1 VGSAIA
7 RKKYSLCCSIGFN
20 MLTKLSNAAQD
31 EAESPAQG
39 GSTLFQDEGTAQKK
53 QKRVYVSRLEA
64 QSKRA
69 EPDAMDMDITVQGKT
84 YSIKVL
90 QKVVGRDAV
99 YVRYDPEDLGPV
111 VQFMRTNGFTE
122 KHKSYFKH
130 QGAKGLWRRTNGFV
144 VKRKGY
150 GGKNSYKLVKG
161 DLDEAVMMQNLD
173 DPDIEDGDQ
182 DTPGAVS
189 AVADSGKP
197 GEEEDAPAGEKNEEE
212 EAEKPAED
220 EGGHD
225 DEKPAEEKAVKTA
238 GTVTKRQVSLAQ
250 CWAK

>member
-1 VGSAIA
+1 MDAKIVSAQGLKSKWKIPPQDVVIVGNEPFVKIRAESFTLMGMVFESNEDAPQVGSAIA

-20 MLTKLSNAAQD
+20 MLTKLRNAAQD

-39 GSTLFQDEGTAQKK
+39 GSTLFQDEG
-53 QKRVYVSRLEA
+53 
-64 QSKRA
+64 
-69 EPDAMDMDITVQGKT
+69 
-84 YSIKVL
+84 
-90 QKVVGRDAV
+90 
-99 YVRYDPEDLGPV
+99 
-111 VQFMRTNGFTE
+111 
-122 KHKSYFKH
+122 
-130 QGAKGLWRRTNGFV
+130 
-144 VKRKGY
+144 
-150 GGKNSYKLVKG
+150 
-161 DLDEAVMMQNLD
+161 
-173 DPDIEDGDQ
+173 IEDSDQ

-238 GTVTKRQVSLAQ
+238 GTVTKRQGSLHG
-250 CWAK
+250 CVLG